1 MILSTLPLLLAL
13 SQNPAQQEPAP
24 TTPARL
30 DVVELKNGDS
40 LTGVVV
46 AELDGYVEL
55 RLEAGA
61 VVGLSR
67 ALIQSVRRAAVERPV
82 VAASVR
88 PDDSWFVLHDA
99 VGDSVGWLHACTK
112 VDDQGRI
119 TASEEYEFVEG
130 VRRYQV
136 TNLCVADADG
146 APRSAYFR
154 ERISMPS
161 LVAQRLPVPDAAAAA
176 DRVLDERIVEATVD
190 GERLRVV
197 RLDGHGR
204 HERQLPWAAGA
215 TFPLLAR
222 TLARHGAT
230 VVGPTTM
237 YDAASEQ
244 LVERAVDGT
253 GVRQV
258 VLDGRRQRVVEIAE
272 THAGHRNAEWVDAE
286 MRTIRRELAGPS
298 LVAVPS
304 NGDSVRFAVGAA
316 SIPSAVVQETGGTF
330 ALWVPNPA
338 WEPVPSTAAGR
349 IGLVNAAH
357 GAHVQLMRIDHLEA
371 GATSSTAADAVAR
384 WFALLH
390 PALRLETADA
400 GDVRGR
406 PTCRL
411 VARGRQ
417 AGVVIEAVVDVVP
430 TKDAHLALICLAPAA
445 AWDEL
450 RADFEFV
457 RRTLELEPK
466 AVQPVLQG
474 PLAERP
480 ADPASAR
487 GASKVRIP

>member
-1 MILSTLPLLLAL
+1 MAGSIPGLETFCMILSTLPLLLAL
-13 SQNPAQQEPAP
+13 SQKPAQQEPAP
-24 TTPARL
+24 ATPARL

-99 VGDSVGWLHACTK
+99 VGASVGWLHACTK

-204 HERQLPWAAGA
+204 HERQLPWVAEA

-298 LVAVPS
+298 LVAVPTAPRAS
-304 NGDSVRFAVGAA
+304 RAPSCRRPAARSRCGCRIRRGSPCRRPRSAA
-316 SIPSAVVQETGGTF
+316 SA
-330 ALWVPNPA
+330 
-338 WEPVPSTAAGR
+338 
-349 IGLVNAAH
+349 
-357 GAHVQLMRIDHLEA
+357 
-371 GATSSTAADAVAR
+371 SSTQRMARTCSSCASTTSRRARRARPQPMPLRAGSRCCIPHCASRPRTPATCAVDR
-384 WFALLH
+384 
-390 PALRLETADA
+390 RTASS
-400 GDVRGR
+400 R
-406 PTCRL
+406 
-411 VARGRQ
+411 
-417 AGVVIEAVVDVVP
+417 
-430 TKDAHLALICLAPAA
+430 AA
-445 AWDEL
+445 A
-450 RADFEFV
+450 
-457 RRTLELEPK
+457 
-466 AVQPVLQG
+466 
-474 PLAERP
+474 RP
-480 ADPASAR
+480 AS
-487 GASKVRIP
+487 